1 MQGGAGAPD
10 VDRLAVIREA
20 LHAIADGVALAA
32 LLTAQAKYEEAEPL
46 LRQAV
51 TAFDA
56 ALGHASN
63 EMAVSAGQ
71 LASLLNATDR
81 SEEAVELYR
90 RVLRIRQ
97 EQFGSDHPTV
107 VSTLHNLA
115 LACHAAGRADEAQI
129 LWDEARA
136 ALETTKQ
143 ATP

>member
-1 MQGGAGAPD
+1 MQGGGGTGE
-10 VDRLAVIREA
+10 VDRLAVIRAA
-20 LHAIADGVALAA
+20 LEVIADAEEVRFDDDERALIVAVFA
-32 LLTAQAKYEEAEPL
+32 
-46 LRQAV
+46 
-51 TAFDA
+51 A
-56 ALGHASN
+56 ALGHDSD
-63 EMAVSAGQ
+63 EMAASASQ

-115 LACHAAGRADEAQI
+115 LACDAAGRAEEAQI

-136 ALETTKQ
+136 ALEATKQ